1 MIYSVF
7 DWNAGRYAYFDGP
20 GERLGV
26 RPAPRAIL
34 NDGNG
39 RGHKLEDVLP
49 TVPVG
54 STPAGTGTEAKGR
67 IAVLSPPLRA
77 QYGDQ
82 AADRGGYGY
91 GGGTL
96 GGFGD
101 EAADG
106 LPGASATGNP
116 LVDSPWLTLGLWAGA
131 VLLGYKIANWL
142 GKRVAGV

>member
-7 DWNAGRYAYFDGP
+7 DWNSGQYHYFDGP
-20 GERLGV
+20 GEKLGV
-26 RPAPRAIL
+26 RPAPRAVL
-34 NDGNG
+34 NDLNG

-49 TVPVG
+49 VVPTG
-54 STPAGTGTEAKGR
+54 SVPAGSGVEPRGR
-67 IAVLSPPLRA
+67 IAVLSTALRA

-96 GGFGD
+96 GGFGAD
-101 EAADG
+101 EEAPAG
-106 LPGASATGNP
+106 LSASGNP